1 MHVTMLLA
9 AALLTAQPED
19 LNCLKPEKGEP
30 AAATLFYAALQRQAN
45 AALEK
50 RQQNYEQL
58 KTPEQIVA
66 YQERLKDYFREQ
78 LGGLPERTPLNPR
91 VVGKI
96 AGDGYHIEKIIFES
110 RPNHHVT
117 GNLYL
122 PEGSGPHPVVVV
134 SSGHSRTAKTAE
146 YNQRIAIALVTHGIA
161 AFAYDPIGQGERS
174 QILDD
179 AGKPRFPGTT
189 TEHTLMGVGSILVG
203 TNTASY
209 RVWDAMRSIDYVA
222 SRPDLDAKRI
232 GFTGC
237 SGGGT
242 LTSYTMALD
251 ERVAC
256 AAPACYLTT
265 FRKLL
270 ETLGPQDAEQNI
282 FGQIATGLDHPDY
295 VLLRA
300 PRPTLISSTTGDYFS
315 IEGAWDN
322 YRQAKR
328 IYTRLGHSERV
339 DLVEAEGPHGVQ
351 SANLKAIVR
360 WMRRWLLEK
369 DDVSLPETFAT
380 RKEQE
385 LLCTEKGQVLL
396 LAGEKSVFDLN
407 SDLEQSFADK
417 RRAFW
422 AKTPKAEA
430 LETVRKLIGA
440 PVPKKIAEPRME
452 DLGKVDRDGYHIDK
466 FVLYP
471 EHGVPL
477 PGLTY
482 HPPQPANEAYLYL
495 HDSGKTGDGE
505 PGGPIEKLVKEGH
518 VVVAVD
524 LRGVGETG
532 PAKVDTLLGNSR
544 TYFLAYL
551 LGQSFVGLHTED
563 ILTARSFVTNY
574 KTKTPRPV
582 HLIAVGNQSVAAL
595 HSAALA
601 PDAFASV
608 TLKSPLKAWSPVVK
622 QSAPAGLLT
631 TTVHGALRTY
641 DLPDLVRAIGPEKLK
656 IEEAK

>member
-1 MHVTMLLA
+1 MTVTLLLLA
-9 AALLTAQPED
+9 VLAANEAED
-19 LNCLKPEKGEP
+19 LTCLKPAKGEA
-30 AAATLFYAALQRQAN
+30 AAATLFYAQLLAEAN
-45 AALEK
+45 AALDE
-50 RQQNYEQL
+50 RQKSY
-58 KTPEQIVA
+58 
-66 YQERLKDYFREQ
+66 ERLKTTDDIAAYQKRLKELFREQ
-78 LGGLPERTPLNPR
+78 LGGLPEATPLNPK
-91 VVGKI
+91 VVGRI
-96 AGDGYHIEKIIFES
+96 EADDYVIEKVIYES
-110 RPNHHVT
+110 QPNHHVT
-117 GNLYL
+117 ANFYL
-122 PEGSGPHPVVVV
+122 PKGSGPFPAVLI
-134 SSGHSRTAKTAE
+134 SSGHSRTAKTAD
-146 YNQRIAIALVTHGIA
+146 YNQRLAIALVTNGIA
-161 AFAYDPIGQGERS
+161 ALAYDPIGQGERS

-203 TNTASY
+203 TNTARY
-209 RVWDAMRSIDYVA
+209 RVWDAIRSIDYVA
-222 SRPDLDAKRI
+222 GRRVIDAKRI

-251 ERVAC
+251 DRVAC

-270 ETLGPQDAEQNI
+270 ETLGPQDAEQNV
-282 FGQIATGLDHPDY
+282 FGQLSAGIDHPDY

-300 PRPTLISSTTGDYFS
+300 PKPTLISSTTGDFFS

-328 IYTRLGHSERV
+328 IYTRLGHSDRV

-351 SANLKAIVR
+351 PQNLRAIIR
-360 WMRRWLLEK
+360 WMRRWLLDQ
-369 DDVSLPETFAT
+369 DDVSLPETFAV
-380 RKEQE
+380 RKEAE

-396 LAGEKSVFDLN
+396 LPGERSVFDLN
-407 SDLEQSFADK
+407 ATIENDLAEQ

-422 AKTPKAEA
+422 KKTNKAEA

-440 PVPKKIAEPRME
+440 PSPATIKEPRME
-452 DLGKVDRDGYHIDK
+452 DVGKVNRDGYHIDK

-482 HPPQPANEAYLYL
+482 HPPQPADEAYLYL

-505 PGGPIEKLVKEGH
+505 PGGPIEKLVKEGF

-551 LGQSFVGLHTED
+551 LGKSFVGTHTED
-563 ILTARSFVTNY
+563 ILAARNFVANY
-574 KTKTPRPV
+574 KKKEPRKV
-582 HLIAVGNQSVAAL
+582 HLVAVGRASVPAL
-595 HSAALA
+595 HAAALA
-601 PDAFASV
+601 PEAFASV
-608 TLKSPLKAWSPVVK
+608 TLKRPLQAWSPVVK
-622 QSAPAGLLT
+622 QSAPMGMLT
-631 TTVHGALRTY
+631 STVHGALRTY
-641 DLPDLVRAIGPEKLK
+641 DLPDLIEVLGRDKLK
-656 IEEAK
+656 IQEAE